1 MKVSTTLLM
10 VFVVAGLGFGEDTPA
25 LQQLSHEQVVKT
37 QHMLATFTCP
47 KDAAP
52 TACRS
57 FKELVTSGDSELL
70 TSFMPAA
77 TLPALWPSF
86 AWLVFDDKADNFW
99 VFTAFGGL
107 NGVDKDSFFES
118 NLLYVRWFEGH
129 ASTSRTASMRF
140 VSGQTQQFTQEG
152 VHMELD
158 GDSLTASEE
167 WTTVTNQK
175 VSTTVVI
182 KLSTLRTSIVY
193 KPAAGNSRTTDT
205 HALHYS
211 NRKQP

>member
-1 MKVSTTLLM
+1 MRKISATFLT
-10 VFVVAGLGFGEDTPA
+10 VFTVVGLGFGGDSAA
-25 LQQLSHEQVVKT
+25 LRQLSHEQLVKT
-37 QHMLATFTCP
+37 QRMLATFSCP

-57 FKELVTSGDSELL
+57 FRELVNGGDSELL
-70 TSFMPAA
+70 TSFMPPA
-77 TLPALWPSF
+77 TMPALAPSF

-107 NGVDKDSFFES
+107 NGVNKDSFFES

-129 ASTSRTASMRF
+129 ASTVRAASMPF
-140 VSGQTQQFTQEG
+140 VSGQTQQFTQDG
-152 VHMELD
+152 VHMEVD

-167 WTTVTNQK
+167 WMTQTNLK

-193 KPAAGNSRTTDT
+193 KDDAGTPRTTDT
-205 HALHYS
+205 QALKYS
-211 NRKQP
+211 NQK

>member
-1 MKVSTTLLM
+1 VRTISAILLTVSAA
-10 VFVVAGLGFGEDTPA
+10 VGLGFGEDNPA
-25 LQQLSHEQVVKT
+25 LHQLSHEQVVKT
-37 QHMLATFTCP
+37 QHMLATFACP

-52 TACRS
+52 KACRS
-57 FKELVTSGDSELL
+57 FKELVHSGDSELL

-77 TLPALWPSF
+77 TLPPALTPSF

-118 NLLYVRWFEGH
+118 NLLYVRWFEGQ
-129 ASTSRTASMRF
+129 ASTARAASLRF

-152 VHMELD
+152 VHMELN

-167 WTTVTNQK
+167 LTSLENHKTNTTIA
-175 VSTTVVI
+175 I

-193 KPAAGNSRTTDT
+193 KDDAGYSRTTDT
-205 HALHYS
+205 HALKYS
-211 NRKQP
+211 NRK